1 MIPKPSIFEPRG
13 HATPSKI
20 QKVAEKTCFFRD
32 ADFDQKKSPKNHPP
46 GPPATTTCGGPE
58 MNLVPPL
65 PQTPSPRA

>member
-20 QKVAEKTCFFRD
+20 QTVAEKMCFFE
-32 ADFDQKKSPKNHPP
+32 ATNFDEKNRAKNHPP
-46 GPPATTTCGGPE
+46 DPPATTTYGGAE
-58 MNLVPPL
+58 MDLVPPL